1 MNIENELGRTGQ
13 YRFGGLFYDEF
24 LPNLQGLRGV
34 RVYQEMSE
42 NDDIVGAVLFSI
54 KMLIRQVDWLVQ
66 PGGDT
71 DADKEASDFVNSCM
85 HDMQSGWTDTISEIL
100 SFLTY
105 GWSAHEIV
113 YKRRMGRNK
122 NPILNSKHDD
132 GLIGWRKLPIRGQ
145 DTLYQWEYDAN
156 DELIGMTQNPAPSY
170 KLITIPIDKLLLF
183 RTESRKDS
191 PEGRSILRNAYR
203 SWAFKKRIQEIEG
216 IGVERDLAGFPVLIA
231 PPDVN
236 VWDIQ
241 SPEMVALKAACDR
254 LIKNIRRDSMEGIVI
269 PDGWKLELLTTG
281 SRRQFDTGAIID
293 RYDTRIAMTV
303 LADFVLLG
311 HQEVGSYSLSSNKT
325 ALFIMAIGAYLDSIC
340 EVFNNKAIPQ
350 LIDTNGSAFE
360 GITNY
365 PRLYHGDIETQDITA
380 LGNYIKDMTG
390 IGVLTPDERLEDY
403 VRRQASLPERVG
415 EWTPPEEK

>member
-1 MNIENELGRTGQ
+1 MPKKLEGEFGRTGQ

-24 LPNLQGLRGV
+24 LSNLQGLRGI
-34 RVYQEMSE
+34 RIYQEMSE
-42 NDDIVGAVLFSI
+42 NDDVVGAVLFGI

-66 PGGDT
+66 PGGDSEV
-71 DADKEASDFVNSCM
+71 DKKAATFVNSCI
-85 HDMQSGWTDTISEIL
+85 HDMQSSWTDTISEIL

-113 YKRRMGRNK
+113 YKRRMGRSK
-122 NPILNSKHDD
+122 NPILNSKHND

-145 DTLYQWEYDAN
+145 DTLYQWEYDSN
-156 DELIGMTQNPAPSY
+156 DELIGLTQNPAPSY
-170 KLITIPIDKLLLF
+170 RLITIPIDKLLLF

-216 IGVERDLAGFPVLIA
+216 IGIERDLAGFPVLIA
-231 PPDVN
+231 PDDVN
-236 VWDIQ
+236 VWDKQ
-241 SPEMVALKAACDR
+241 NPEMVELKAACDR
-254 LIKNIRRDSMEGIVI
+254 LIKNIRRDSMEGITI
-269 PDGWKLELLTTG
+269 PAGWKLELLTSG
-281 SRRQFDTGAIID
+281 SRRNFDTGAIID

-311 HQEVGSYSLSSNKT
+311 HQKTGSYSLASDKT
-325 ALFIMAIGAYLDSIC
+325 ELFILAIGTYLDSIC

-350 LIDTNGSAFE
+350 LVDINGTAFE
-360 GITNY
+360 GITDY

-380 LGNYIKDMTG
+380 LGNYIKEMTG
-390 IGVLTPDERLEDY
+390 IGVIKPDEALEDY
-403 VRRQASLPERVG
+403 VRRQASLPERV
-415 EWTPPEEK
+415 